1 MNYICIYVVTLIM
14 SINDKQKIN
23 NLKRKEVQI
32 TEPIIRYFFQ
42 KINSDNYRGDYYEYQ
57 LKK

>member
-23 NLKRKEVQI
+23 NLKQER
-32 TEPIIRYFFQ
+32 RYKLQ
-42 KINSDNYRGDYYEYQ
+42 NQSSDTFS
-57 LKK
+57 KKLTILF

>member
-23 NLKRKEVQI
+23 NLKQERRYKLQNQSSD
-32 TEPIIRYFFQ
+32 TFSKKLTPIIIVETIMN
-42 KINSDNYRGDYYEYQ
+42 IN
-57 LKK
+57 